1 MKDEVYEYLK
11 KYGFNKDNLN
21 KIEQENEDIYFI
33 YLNKV
38 RENINFFE
46 GTTLCN
52 ECFDPYIPDIKT
64 MLSRIPKD
72 MLQDIDFVAKESG
85 RTRNEII
92 TMFLDFALKNTE
104 IIEKQ

>member
-1 MKDEVYEYLK
+1 MENVLR
-11 KYGFNKDNLN
+11 
-21 KIEQENEDIYFI
+21 IEAKRYVEEAVVIS
-33 YLNKV
+33 
-38 RENINFFE
+38 
-46 GTTLCN
+46 
-52 ECFDPYIPDIKT
+52 
-64 MLSRIPKD
+64 SRIPKD

>member
-1 MKDEVYEYLK
+1 MWVKNMENVLRIEAK
-11 KYGFNKDNLN
+11 KYVEESVV
-21 KIEQENEDIYFI
+21 IS
-33 YLNKV
+33 
-38 RENINFFE
+38 
-46 GTTLCN
+46 
-52 ECFDPYIPDIKT
+52 
-64 MLSRIPKD
+64 SRIPKD

>member
-1 MKDEVYEYLK
+1 MWVKNMENILRIEAK
-11 KYGFNKDNLN
+11 KYVEESVV
-21 KIEQENEDIYFI
+21 IS
-33 YLNKV
+33 
-38 RENINFFE
+38 
-46 GTTLCN
+46 
-52 ECFDPYIPDIKT
+52 
-64 MLSRIPKD
+64 SRIPKD

>member
-1 MKDEVYEYLK
+1 MWVKIMENILRIEAK
-11 KYGFNKDNLN
+11 KYVEESVV
-21 KIEQENEDIYFI
+21 IS
-33 YLNKV
+33 
-38 RENINFFE
+38 
-46 GTTLCN
+46 
-52 ECFDPYIPDIKT
+52 
-64 MLSRIPKD
+64 SRIPKD